1 MADRYLIH
9 CLAWGLLLLLL
20 AGPAQAE
27 PGFDRGFGL
36 NGRVA
41 VELGLRNSGHAVVV
55 QADGKIV
62 VAGSV
67 GDAAGLNFSLL
78 RFNRD
83 GSLDP
88 SFNGDGSVTTRVSP
102 GDDEILALGLLADGR
117 IIAAGYSHNG
127 ADRDF
132 ALACYRPDGS
142 LDPLFGQAGLV
153 LTAVGN
159 RNEEI
164 SALTIDGQDRIT
176 VAGAVE
182 GTAGRVLATARYD
195 VDGEL
200 DPSYGESGLSLV
212 GIGADVAVEGMI
224 KRPDGTLVVAGS
236 SSGPQGSVLMLVGLS
251 LDGILDRNFG
261 VQGVAGAGA
270 VVSEG
275 FRLALDSQ
283 GRLLVAGS
291 VGAAGKRDAA
301 LFRFTADGKADAGF
315 GVQGVLVTRVSEE
328 DDVLFDLTLGKTGL
342 VASGYT
348 TVSGRRQFLLL
359 TTADPLIAAPAP
371 VIAARTTGLSFSL
384 SGTAPVEQVR
394 VNGKTRV
401 QVRRLQIAP
410 SYADYLTGRPSPI
423 PLGNETARVRSLV
436 PVQPVPDRPGL
447 TRLVPAVLSELGS
460 FFLPSANAE
469 EGGADKVSVVTA
481 SFSEGESIGYAVTI
495 DGDGRVIVVGSAQ
508 GPGTSSLVAAR
519 FVDRAGDSQNQAGV
533 DAVEADDAAGP
544 LLSTTAVTEVT
555 QTTALAGGEIDP
567 GLAPAVVRRGLVFSA
582 GGTPV
587 FPATAGVGGST
598 TAVLAGEVAA
608 GSGSGSFAVTLTG
621 LQPATTYSYRA
632 YALAGD
638 GTVAYG
644 NQLRFA
650 TADSCFVAT
659 ASFGTLFH
667 PSVKVLRDFRDT
679 FLLVNGP
686 GRRMVAWYYRLSPP
700 LAEVIGHSEPLR
712 LAVRLLLLPV
722 VGFSWLTLR
731 IGMAWTLLALGGAA
745 LILAWGSTRV
755 RWRR

>member
-9 CLAWGLLLLLL
+9 FLAWGLLLLCL

-27 PGFDRGFGL
+27 PGFDRSFGL

-67 GDAAGLNFSLL
+67 ADEAGLNFSLV

-83 GSLDP
+83 GSLDA
-88 SFNGDGSVTTRVSP
+88 SFNGDGSVTTRVTP

-127 ADRDF
+127 TDRDF

-142 LDPLFGQAGLV
+142 LDPLFGQGGLV

-164 SALTIDGQDRIT
+164 TALTIDGQDRIT
-176 VAGAVE
+176 VAGTVE
-182 GTAGRVLATARYD
+182 GTAGPVLATARYD
-195 VDGEL
+195 GDGEL
-200 DPSYGESGLSLV
+200 DPSYGESGLSLI
-212 GIGADVAVEGMI
+212 GIGANVAVEGMI
-224 KRPDGTLVVAGS
+224 ARPDGSLVVAGS

-251 LDGILDRNFG
+251 FDGILDRNFG
-261 VQGVAGAGA
+261 VQGLGRPGAGA

-275 FRLALDSQ
+275 YRLALDNQ
-283 GRLLVAGS
+283 GHLLVAGS

-328 DDVLFDLTLGKTGL
+328 DDVLFDLTLGKNVL

-348 TVSGRRQFLLL
+348 TVAGTRQFLLL
-359 TTADPLIAAPAP
+359 TTAVAAGAGPVP
-371 VIAARTTGLSFSL
+371 VIAARATRLNLSL
-384 SGTAPVEQVR
+384 SGTAPIEQAR
-394 VNGKTRV
+394 VIGKTRV

-410 SYADYLTGRPSPI
+410 SYADYLSGRPSPL
-423 PLGNETARVRSLV
+423 PVRLATDRVRFPLV
-436 PVQPVPDRPGL
+436 HQPVLARPGL
-447 TRLVPAVLSELGS
+447 TQLVPAALCRLGS
-460 FFLPSANAE
+460 FFLPSAQAE

-481 SFSEGESIGYAVTI
+481 AFSEGESIGYAITI
-495 DGDGRVIVVGSAQ
+495 DGDGRVIVVGTAQ
-508 GPGTSSLVAAR
+508 GPGASSMVAAR
-519 FVDRAGDSQNQAGV
+519 FADGAQAADSQNQA
-533 DAVEADDAAGP
+533 DADGAAAS
-544 LLSTTAVTEVT
+544 LVSTTAVTEVT
-555 QTTALAGGEIDP
+555 QTTAVAGGEIDL
-567 GLAPAVVRRGLVFSA
+567 GLAPTVVRRGVVFSA
-582 GGTPV
+582 SNTP
-587 FPATAGVGGST
+587 FYPASAVPGAPT
-598 TAVLAGEVAA
+598 TAVSEGEVAV
-608 GSGSGSFAVTLTG
+608 GSGSGRFAVNLAG
-621 LQPATTYSYRA
+621 LQPATTYMYRA
-632 YALAGD
+632 YALVAD

-644 NQLRFA
+644 DQQRFT

-667 PSVKVLRDFRDT
+667 PSVKVLRDFRDA
-679 FLLVNGP
+679 FLRTNGP
-686 GRRMVAWYYRLSPP
+686 GRRMVALYYRLSPP
-700 LAEVIGHSEPLR
+700 LAEVIASNEPLR
-712 LAVRLLLLPV
+712 LAVRVLLLPA
-722 VGFSWLTLR
+722 VGFSWLALR
-731 IGMAWTLLALGGAA
+731 LGMAWTLLGLGGAA
-745 LILAWGSTRV
+745 LILAWGCARV
-755 RWRR
+755 RRR